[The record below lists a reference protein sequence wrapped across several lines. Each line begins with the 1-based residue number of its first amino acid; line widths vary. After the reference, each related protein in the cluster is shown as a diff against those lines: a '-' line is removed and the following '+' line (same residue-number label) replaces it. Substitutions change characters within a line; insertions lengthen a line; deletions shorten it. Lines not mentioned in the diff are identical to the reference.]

1 MKLQK
6 DQSKI
11 KSRIN
16 YRYYIDVFI
25 NIAVYSIIFYVS
37 KMNKIKAEITI
48 TDEQIDN
55 WLCGSF
61 EGGSNYWCKG
71 IKVKNN
77 DYKGTKY
84 ASECVSKGGIIIVD
98 DENCIS
104 NVDKNRI
111 LITLQVMSSEYP
123 KSFDRLIND
132 SYDSDDSDRL
142 FQIAC
147 FGEVIYG

>member
-1 MKLQK
+1 
-6 DQSKI
+6 
-11 KSRIN
+11 
-16 YRYYIDVFI
+16 
-25 NIAVYSIIFYVS
+25 
-37 KMNKIKAEITI
+37 MNKIKAEITI

-55 WLCGSF
+55 WLCGAF
-61 EGGSNYWCKG
+61 EGGSTYWCRG

-84 ASECVSKGGIIIVD
+84 ASECVSRGGTIIVD

-111 LITLQVMSSEYP
+111 LITLQVMSSDYP

>member
-1 MKLQK
+1 
-6 DQSKI
+6 
-11 KSRIN
+11 
-16 YRYYIDVFI
+16 
-25 NIAVYSIIFYVS
+25 
-37 KMNKIKAEITI
+37 MNKIKAEITI

-55 WLCGSF
+55 WLCGAF
-61 EGGSNYWCKG
+61 EGGSTYWCRG

-84 ASECVSKGGIIIVD
+84 ASECVSRGGTIIVD

-111 LITLQVMSSEYP
+111 LITLQVMSSDYP

-132 SYDSDDSDRL
+132 KYDADDSDRL

-147 FGEVIYG
+147 FGEVVYG